1 MVKEMDKDLNELAL
15 LIYDIEFKK
24 LDEKKRIYIEKF
36 YKEVIC
42 S

>member
-1 MVKEMDKDLNELAL
+1 MDKDLNELAL

-24 LDEKKRIYIEKF
+24 LDDKKRIYIEKF